1 MHCPLP
7 PCCIH
12 QDALSHRLRVLV
24 NLLNRRSEAMIQE
37 SLGREI
43 TPMQGRIIGYL
54 GLHRE
59 QDIFQR
65 DIESMFSI
73 TRSTASKTLTLMEEN
88 GLIRRC
94 GVSRD
99 ARLKKIEPT
108 DKALGMLS
116 RFDEQMIRCETL
128 LCTGLTEEERATLTA
143 LLQKL
148 QRNIAPPRKDMPP
161 APAAVPDDQTD
172 KEDTPC

>member
-7 PCCIH
+7 PPCIH
-12 QDALSHRLRVLV
+12 QDAISHRLRVLV

-37 SLGREI
+37 ALGREI

-54 GLHRE
+54 GLHRD

-65 DIESMFSI
+65 DIESAFSI

-88 GLIRRC
+88 GLIRRS
-94 GVSRD
+94 GVSGD

-116 RFDEQMIRCETL
+116 RFDEQMIRCERL

-148 QRNIAPPRKDMPP
+148 QGNVAPSRKGVPP
-161 APAAVPDDQTD
+161 APAAVPDDQTN

>member
-1 MHCPLP
+1 
-7 PCCIH
+7 
-12 QDALSHRLRVLV
+12 
-24 NLLNRRSEAMIQE
+24 
-37 SLGREI
+37 
-43 TPMQGRIIGYL
+43 
-54 GLHRE
+54 
-59 QDIFQR
+59 
-65 DIESMFSI
+65 
-73 TRSTASKTLTLMEEN
+73 MEEN
-88 GLIRRC
+88 GLIRRS